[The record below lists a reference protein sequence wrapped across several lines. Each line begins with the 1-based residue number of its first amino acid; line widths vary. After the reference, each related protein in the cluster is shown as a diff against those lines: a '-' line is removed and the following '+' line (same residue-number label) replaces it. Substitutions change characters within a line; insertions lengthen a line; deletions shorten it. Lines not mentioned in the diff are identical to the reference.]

1 MKMYFIC
8 YFYNIVLKKKIQGL
22 KIYLSEGQNFFDIQ
36 LIYEENPEISRHLL
50 VEGDKNVETLRPLIL
65 EVLKIFPKLSR
76 LDVEVTEMKKYDE
89 KKKKFEPLDEQ
100 KKINA
105 QLSQKDKIYFN
116 LNLKEI
122 WLNVDMV
129 LEERNIKNRIINK
142 NSLHFEIL
150 NENNSDNINDNI
162 ADYGI
167 YLWGCRDNG
176 NNVNNRET
184 LGEISEGTVE
194 EKTDYYL
201 LYKMH
206 TEIKNNSNKK
216 NILKI
221 GSPEGKK
228 QRSYTIK
235 YKKNNS
241 GIPDFNHKN
250 GNGSKKNLIE
260 MRPIKSDLVKFKEG
274 NKKEN
279 KKISID
285 NKIKCTLIFINFTD
299 YILADEYTYVSQ
311 KKRIFN
317 DYFQEFY
324 EEITLDKNRQI
335 CLEASNKIIYI
346 QSKIENNKS
355 DNDLNITVSG
365 SNFEGGY
372 PSIGHI
378 PKEKKIIEEKDKAI
392 YEEIK
397 RIDFNEKISNLNPY
411 VFKSNF
417 IRKQDYGDLRD
428 VQNLEIVNKN
438 NEGGDRKESDDNN
451 IIKISDQNLV
461 INIKSDD
468 NLMKKGILVFIS
480 IILFIIIIFK
490 ALYLLL

>member
-8 YFYNIVLKKKIQGL
+8 YFYNNVLKKNIQGL
-22 KIYLSEGQNFFDIQ
+22 KIYLSEGQNFIDIQ

-216 NILKI
+216 N
-221 GSPEGKK
+221 
-228 QRSYTIK
+228 
-235 YKKNNS
+235 NS
-241 GIPDFNHKN
+241 GIPDFNNRN

-260 MRPIKSDLVKFKEG
+260 MRLLKSDQIKIKEG
-274 NKKEN
+274 NKKES

-299 YILADEYTYVSQ
+299 YILADEYTYLSQ